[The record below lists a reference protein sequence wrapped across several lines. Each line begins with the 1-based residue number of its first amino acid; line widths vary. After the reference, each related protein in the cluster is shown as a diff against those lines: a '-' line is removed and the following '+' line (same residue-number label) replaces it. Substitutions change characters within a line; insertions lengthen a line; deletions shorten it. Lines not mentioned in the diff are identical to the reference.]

1 MPPVTLAQVREQV
14 TAIRRKV
21 RDARVIGIR
30 SGDGNGRDTI
40 DVDHT
45 VYRVAMCR
53 SPLHVRE
60 ELLDVADGGGLVVL
74 TPVSERE
81 LGGDVLARFAKRQ
94 LFDIDTWTIALDLF
108 KARSVDPRIQRAR
121 WLAD

>member
-14 TAIRRKV
+14 TAIRHKV

-30 SGDGNGRDTI
+30 ADDWAGPDTLDI
-40 DVDHT
+40 GQMA
-45 VYRVAMCR
+45 YRVAMCR

-60 ELLDVADGGGLVVL
+60 ELLEVADGRGLVVL
-74 TPVSERE
+74 TPVPERE

-94 LFDIDTWTIALDLF
+94 LFEIDTWTIALDL
-108 KARSVDPRIQRAR
+108 
-121 WLAD
+121 